1 MKSAALH
8 DLFRDLLYA
17 IGPASR
23 FTQDSPV
30 LPDVWMAFAV
40 APGEQQ
46 DLILTPYQPPITARQ
61 HADEHLTGGTHSTG
75 SPGRLAQ
82 YLKQRL
88 ERTDARAPSFRRDAG
103 RGPGVARNQTSVAVR
118 LYFDELVRVVLPLS
132 SWWSSRIRGAL
143 RTAGSSRNPDGDHIT
158 VSQLSDP
165 IVRETIAR
173 RLSRLHAADD
183 GSEATQASPD
193 VLWALRIIGSIAWM
207 HGARLN
213 ATLDELRRQLVEV
226 WHDVDDSDDPSR
238 DSSTEEQRRDLDRLA
253 VCRHLV
259 RAVADLYADWT
270 DPIAE
275 PDAPPTLVH
284 LVSVNRPAKLTV
296 WRSRSAVKADAV
308 KRLFDASASRLT
320 WAIID
325 DGIDAKHPAFQIRD
339 AAGKTKQGPPGW
351 EGESRVRATYN
362 FARIR
367 NLLSGESE
375 DIARLP
381 LSVRQRIDSTP
392 QFLEEFRAS
401 LTSGREIDWTSLL
414 PLIEVSHDAE
424 YQEPHGEHGTH
435 VAGILAADWRHDDGT
450 GPADGEPL
458 LGICPDINLLD
469 LRVIDKHGGDE
480 FSVMAALQFVRHL
493 NAQSHVMRVHGVNL
507 SLAIHHDVVNYAC
520 GRTPVCLECERLVG
534 DGIVVVAA
542 AGNDGYV
549 APRGQETAAGY
560 RTVSV
565 VDPGNAEGVITVGST
580 HRSEPHSYG
589 VSYFSS
595 RGPTGDGRLKPDLVA
610 PGEKIESCVPRNKR
624 ECKRMDGTSMA
635 APHVSGAAALLMAR
649 NGELI
654 GQPRR
659 IKDIL
664 CRTATDLGRERY
676 FQGCGMLDVL
686 RALQSV

>member
-1 MKSAALH
+1 MNSANRH
-8 DLFRDLLYA
+8 DVFRDLLYGT
-17 IGPASR
+17 GPVTR

-46 DLILTPYQPPITARQ
+46 DLILTPYQPPVTARQ
-61 HADEHLTGGTHSTG
+61 DADAGGTHATG

-88 ERTDARAPSFRRDAG
+88 ERADARAPSFRRSAG

-132 SWWSSRIRGAL
+132 GWWSSRVRGEL
-143 RTAGSSRNPDGDHIT
+143 RTAASPRRPDGDRIT
-158 VSQLSDP
+158 VSQLSDAV
-165 IVRETIAR
+165 VRETIAR
-173 RLSRLHAADD
+173 RLSRPQSDDD
-183 GSEATQASPD
+183 GSESAQASPD

-207 HGARLN
+207 HGAGRD
-213 ATLDELRRQLVEV
+213 ATLDDLRRQLVDV
-226 WHDVDDSDDPSR
+226 WHDADDSSDPSR
-238 DSSTEEQRRDLDRLA
+238 ASTGEQKRLDSDRLA
-253 VCRHLV
+253 FCRYLV
-259 RAVADLYADWT
+259 RSVADLYADWS
-270 DPIAE
+270 DPISE
-275 PDAPPTLVH
+275 PSAPSTLVH
-284 LVSVNRPAKLTV
+284 LVSLNRPAKLTV
-296 WRSRSAVKADAV
+296 WRSRTAVKADAV
-308 KRLFDASASRLT
+308 KRLFEASASRLT
-320 WAIID
+320 WAVVD
-325 DGIDAKHPAFQIRD
+325 DGIDARHPAFRRRD
-339 AAGKTKQGPPGW
+339 AAGLPKPGPPGW

-367 NLLSGESE
+367 NLLSGDSE

-381 LSVRQRIDSTP
+381 GSVRRRIEAAP
-392 QFLEEFRAS
+392 EFLEELRAS
-401 LTSGREIDWTSLL
+401 LTSGREIDWTALL
-414 PLIEVSHDAE
+414 PLIEIPHDAS
-424 YQEPHGEHGTH
+424 YQTPNGEHGTH
-435 VAGILAADWRHDDGT
+435 VAGILAADWHNGDGT
-450 GPADGEPL
+450 GPAEGEAL
-458 LGICPDINLLD
+458 LGVCPDLNLLD

-549 APRGQETAAGY
+549 APRGQEAAAGY

-610 PGEKIESCVPRNKR
+610 PGEKIESCVPGGGP
-624 ECKRMDGTSMA
+624 KRMDGTSMA

-649 NGELI
+649 NAELI

-659 IKDIL
+659 IKEIL